1 MSYLQKKKSHECMF
15 SILSVSLVIIQS
27 QVVYLDC
34 LPHSVFHFLL
44 PISLFWNKENRK
56 MWTIIIEKTNLIY
69 TVSPEI
75 ILEYK

>member
-1 MSYLQKKKSHECMF
+1 MSYLQKKCHECMF
-15 SILSVSLVIIQS
+15 CILSVSLVIIQS
-27 QVVYLDC
+27 QVVYLDS

-44 PISLFWNKENRK
+44 PISVSWNKENRK